1 LLAGAPAAALV
12 GDAAPA
18 EWTIARPAVMVFSS
32 HGQCSGVVLAQDL
45 VLTAAHCVVAAT
57 NVKIVGHIAAAP
69 FQLADVTKVA
79 LHPQYDAAAWPTADL
94 ALLKLSKQL
103 PTGFARAFLGTRA
116 VAVSDRLIVI
126 GYGVATQSDNKSA
139 GTPRM
144 ATLTVTAHSDNVI
157 TLRDAGGG
165 KISGCIGDSGAPA
178 FAVRGGVR
186 PCWVVSRGHCGGS
199 SLVIPFARSG
209 GSSNSAASS
218 ARPLIRE
225 LPSSGDA
232 LVRHDR
238 QFLQ

>member
-1 LLAGAPAAALV
+1 MRDPALAFAILLLAGAPAAALV

-126 GYGVATQSDNKSA
+126 GYGVATQGDNKSA

-165 KISGCIGDSGAPA
+165 NISGCIGDSGAPA
-178 FAVRGGVR
+178 FAVRGGV
-186 PCWVVSRGHCGGS
+186 PALVGVVSRGHCGGP
-199 SLVIPFARSG
+199 SLVIPFARYRDWLFETARRF
-209 GSSNSAASS
+209 GS
-218 ARPLIRE
+218 PLD
-225 LPSSGDA
+225 P
-232 LVRHDR
+232 
-238 QFLQ
+238 